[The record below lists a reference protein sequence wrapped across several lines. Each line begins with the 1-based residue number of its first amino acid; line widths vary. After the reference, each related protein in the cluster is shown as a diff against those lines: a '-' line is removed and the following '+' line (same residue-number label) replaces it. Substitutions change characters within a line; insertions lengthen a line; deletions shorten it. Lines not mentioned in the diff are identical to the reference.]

1 MAMQCGIGS
10 RRSMGGIA
18 KRVSAL
24 KILGGLKYFGHNG
37 GLVGGVSQNTP
48 AKETPIKGTFV
59 KNEGWWGV
67 GLGRSWGPL
76 RMGGGG
82 EVASRHPFCRGVPAG
97 ADISSLH
104 RFLFCPTFLATLPK
118 KETFKNLATLSCIGQ
133 CTLLIIFFSY

>member
-1 MAMQCGIGS
+1 
-10 RRSMGGIA
+10 MGGI
-18 KRVSAL
+18 
-24 KILGGLKYFGHNG
+24 
-37 GLVGGVSQNTP
+37 SQNTP

-59 KNEGWWGV
+59 KNEGGW

-97 ADISSLH
+97 ADISCLH

-118 KETFKNLATLSCIGQ
+118 KKTSKNLPTSGDIGNRVYPAYPFFQ
-133 CTLLIIFFSY
+133 LLDYSVNNLC